1 MKKIDT
7 SDWSVVVVDLGG
19 HFIEER
25 TLQSEEYYRAFCD
38 KYGYKVVSFVKG
50 TNVYCS

>member
-1 MKKIDT
+1 MKNIDT
-7 SDWSVVVVDLGG
+7 FDWSVVVVDLGG

-25 TLQSEEYYRAFCD
+25 TLQSEEYHRAFCD
-38 KYGYKVVSFVKG
+38 QYGYKVVSFVKG

>member
-1 MKKIDT
+1 MRKIDT

-25 TLQSEEYYRAFCD
+25 TLQSEEYHRDFCD
-38 KYGYKVVSFVKG
+38 KYGYKLVSFEKG
-50 TNVYCS
+50 TNAYCA